1 MGGGPQ
7 GPPPSF
13 VFPTKPWRAAQGP
26 AADKRVI
33 TALLL

>member
-13 VFPTKPWRAAQGP
+13 VFPTKPLRGFAGTP
-26 AADKRVI
+26 ALVP
-33 TALLL
+33 LLLG